1 MWGKTISFAGDAL
14 ASTDN
19 KILTGIGNA
28 VSGVGDKLAGWHSSL
43 LQGTTAG
50 NEVKLAGATME
61 FIGDGLASSDIGFLS
76 EIGNVVSNTGDVV
89 VGWTVEP
96 EI

>member
-1 MWGKTISFAGDAL
+1 MK
-14 ASTDN
+14 
-19 KILTGIGNA
+19 
-28 VSGVGDKLAGWHSSL
+28 
-43 LQGTTAG
+43 Q
-50 NEVKLAGATME
+50 AGATME